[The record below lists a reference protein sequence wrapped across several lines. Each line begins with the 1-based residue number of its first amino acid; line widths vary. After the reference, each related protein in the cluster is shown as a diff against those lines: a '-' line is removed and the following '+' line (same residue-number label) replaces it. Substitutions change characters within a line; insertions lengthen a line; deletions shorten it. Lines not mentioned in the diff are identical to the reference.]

1 MKKGKQNSLSS
12 LLRSGDRNALAK
24 AITLVESASSKHQKE
39 AQQVLDEILP
49 HTGKSIRIG
58 ITGVPGVGK
67 STFIEALG
75 NYLIKEK
82 QKKVAVLAVDPTSA
96 ISKGSILG
104 DKTRMENLAKSE
116 HAFIRPSPSTGTLG
130 GVASQTR
137 EAILLCEA
145 AGYNVIFVETVG
157 VGQSETAVHS
167 MVDFML
173 LLLLPGAG
181 DELQGMKR
189 GIVELADLLAINKA
203 DGDNLPKMKLA
214 KADYKRAL
222 HLFPTSENGWKPDV
236 VACSSLTGSGIPEIW
251 KQVEAFEQLTKTN
264 GFFTKRRK
272 EQRKFWL
279 REFLTALALKNFYA
293 NKNVQKQ
300 FSKLE
305 KMVEDEK
312 ISVAKAAQE
321 LFKGFLKAKK

>member
-1 MKKGKQNSLSS
+1 MKKGITKSLAQS
-12 LLRSGDRNALAK
+12 LLSGDRNALAN
-24 AITLVESASSKHQKE
+24 AITLIESTSPKHQKE
-39 AQQVLDEILP
+39 AQQILDEILP

-82 QKKVAVLAVDPTSA
+82 KKKVAVLAVDPTSS

-145 AGYNVIFVETVG
+145 AGYNVLFVETVG

-203 DGDNLPKMKLA
+203 DGDNLQKVKLA
-214 KADYKRAL
+214 KADYKQAL
-222 HLFPTSENGWKPDV
+222 HLFSTSENGWKPDV

-251 KQVEAFEQLTKTN
+251 KQVESFEKHSKAN
-264 GFFTKRRK
+264 GFFAKRRK

-279 REFLTALALKNFYA
+279 QELLTALVLRNFYE
-293 NKNVQKQ
+293 NKKVKKK
-300 FSKLE
+300 FSEFE
-305 KMVEDEK
+305 KMVEEEK
-312 ISVAKAAQE
+312 ISVTKAADQ
-321 LFKGFLKAKK
+321 LLKLE

>member
-1 MKKGKQNSLSS
+1 MKKGMKKSFAQS
-12 LLRSGDRNALAK
+12 LLSGNRNALAK
-24 AITLVESASSKHQKE
+24 AITLVESVSPKHQKE
-39 AQQVLDEILP
+39 AQQMLDEILP

-75 NYLIKEK
+75 NYLIKEN

-130 GVASQTR
+130 GVAAQTR
-137 EAILLCEA
+137 EAILLCES
-145 AGYNVIFVETVG
+145 AGYNVIFIETVG

-203 DGDNLPKMKLA
+203 DGDNLQKVKLA

-222 HLFPTSENGWKPDV
+222 HLFPASENGWKPDV
-236 VACSSLTGSGIPEIW
+236 VACSALTGSGIPEIW
-251 KQVEAFEQLTKTN
+251 KQVESFEQHTKAN

-279 REFLTALALKNFYA
+279 RELLTALVLRNFYE
-293 NKNVQKQ
+293 NKKVQKQ
-300 FSKLE
+300 FSELE
-305 KMVEDEK
+305 KSVEEEK
-312 ISVAKAAQE
+312 INVTTAALQ
-321 LFKGFLKAKK
+321 LIKSF

>member
-1 MKKGKQNSLSS
+1 MKKIIKHSLTSS
-12 LLRSGDRNALAK
+12 LISGDRIALAK
-24 AITLVESASSKHQKE
+24 AITLVESASPKHQKE
-39 AQQVLDEILP
+39 TQKILDEILP
-49 HTGKSIRIG
+49 HTGNSIRIG

-82 QKKVAVLAVDPTSA
+82 KKKVAVLAVDPTST

-116 HAFIRPSPSTGTLG
+116 NAFIRPSPSTGTLG

-137 EAILLCEA
+137 EAILLFEA
-145 AGYNVIFVETVG
+145 AGYNVIFIETVG

-203 DGDNLPKMKLA
+203 DGDNQQKVKLA
-214 KADYKRAL
+214 KVDYRQAL
-222 HLFPTSENGWKPDV
+222 HLFPSSENGWKPDV

-251 KQVEAFEQLTKTN
+251 KQIESFEQLTKAN
-264 GFFTKRRK
+264 GFFAKRRK

-279 REFLTALALKNFYA
+279 QELLTALVLKDFYES
-293 NKNVQKQ
+293 KTVKKR
-300 FSKLE
+300 FSELE
-305 KMVEDEK
+305 KLVEEEK
-312 ISVAKAAQE
+312 ISATNAADK
-321 LFKGFLKAKK
+321 LLKLR

>member
-1 MKKGKQNSLSS
+1 MTLKKTELTSS
-12 LLRSGDRNALAK
+12 LLSGNRNALAK
-24 AITLVESASSKHQKE
+24 AITLIESASPKHQKE
-39 AQQVLDEILP
+39 AQKILDEILP
-49 HTGKSIRIG
+49 HTGKSIRVG

-82 QKKVAVLAVDPTSA
+82 KKKIAVLAIDPTSA
-96 ISKGSILG
+96 VSKGSILG

-145 AGYNVIFVETVG
+145 AGYDVIFIETVG

-203 DGDNLPKMKLA
+203 DGDNQQKVKLA
-214 KADYKRAL
+214 IADYKQAL
-222 HLFPTSENGWKPDV
+222 HLFPASENGWKPDV
-236 VACSSLTGSGIPEIW
+236 VTCSSLTGNGIPEIW
-251 KQVEAFEQLTKTN
+251 KQIESFEQLTKAN

-279 REFLTALALKNFYA
+279 QELLTALVLKAFYE
-293 NKNVQKQ
+293 NKKVKKK
-300 FSKLE
+300 FSELE
-305 KMVEDEK
+305 KMVEAEK
-312 ISVAKAAQE
+312 ISVSKAVQQ
-321 LFKGFLKAKK
+321 LIRYS